1 MEKFKEGRDYYMED
15 GRLVLT
21 DIYLVKVRKQCCA
34 NGCKNCPFNPTNEKG
49 NTVLKSKNELR
60 NI

>member
-1 MEKFKEGRDYYMED
+1 MED
-15 GRLVLT
+15 GRIVLT